1 MSRGFKWFLGIVVG
15 NFVLAMLGFA
25 LPFMLMLYLVGG
37 WVLFLVRNFKAT
49 TLNPAGFATAAIAIA
64 VFVAML
70 HWLLKW
76 FYAAWM
82 KPPESSAK
90 PADNEPPTQWRF
102 AWTLSI
108 TGLILLMFV
117 AGTAM
122 IGLTH
127 QIVWV
132 VTSKEPIVDSW
143 RESSYRVSSQNNL
156 KQIGLGLS
164 NVADKENSLPAGGT
178 CDASGR
184 MMHGWQ
190 TQILT
195 EVEEG
200 PLHKRVDFDRPWND
214 PANAEVFKTP
224 VYCYSFQ
231 TRNGVEPH
239 DAAGFAISTYAGNV
253 HVLGGTRR
261 WKLDEITDG
270 ASKTILAGEVKS
282 EFKPWGSP
290 TNWRDPQDGLNKSPK
305 GFGGPWTGGMTNLVM
320 ADGSVRAVHESIDP
334 AVLKAL
340 STPAAGDEVQGDY

>member
-15 NFVLAMLGFA
+15 NFLLAMLGFA

-37 WVLFLVRNFKAT
+37 WVLFLIRNFKEAT
-49 TLNPAGFATAAIAIA
+49 FNPTGFATAAVAVAI
-64 VFVAML
+64 FVAML
-70 HWLLKW
+70 HWLLAW
-76 FYAAWM
+76 FHAAWA
-82 KPPESSAK
+82 KSPEPSATPIDSAPP
-90 PADNEPPTQWRF
+90 NQWRF
-102 AWTLSI
+102 AWTLGI
-108 TGLILLMFV
+108 TGLMLLMFV

-132 VTSKEPIVDSW
+132 VTSNEPIVDTYF
-143 RESSYRVSSQNNL
+143 EVGYRASSQNNL
-156 KQIGLGLS
+156 KQIGLGLN
-164 NVADKENSLPAGGT
+164 NVADIEKALPAGGT
-178 CDASGR
+178 CDAQGR

-195 EVEEG
+195 QVEEG
-200 PLHKRVDFDRPWND
+200 PLHQRVDFDRPWND
-214 PANAEVFKTP
+214 PANAGVFKTP
-224 VYCYSFQ
+224 VYCYSYQ
-231 TRNGVEPH
+231 TRDGVPPH
-239 DAAGFAISTYAGNV
+239 NAAGYAISTYAGNV

-261 WKLDEITDG
+261 WKLGEITDG

-290 TNWRDPQDGLNKSPK
+290 TNWRDPQDGLNKTPS
-305 GFGGPWTGGMTNLVM
+305 GFGGPWKGGITNLMM

-340 STPAAGDEVQGDY
+340 STPAAADEVKGDY